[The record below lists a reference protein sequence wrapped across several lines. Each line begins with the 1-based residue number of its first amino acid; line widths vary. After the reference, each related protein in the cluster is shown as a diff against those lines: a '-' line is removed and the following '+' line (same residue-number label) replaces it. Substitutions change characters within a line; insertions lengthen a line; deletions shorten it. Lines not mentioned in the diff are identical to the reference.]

1 MLDVLFPFPLF
12 SCLLKMADIRLG
24 CPSCRVSLH
33 IDQMSQ
39 ANGSLDDETA
49 SSSHESGEE
58 QIDVRGP
65 TASYPP
71 RRSTAPTSSSVN
83 NSAPSIEEP
92 GRESSQLRNGFSSVR
107 GSGHT
112 SVFGSTQNSTHN
124 EGDRFMAFNS
134 DHAFN
139 DVTTGSDN
147 LTNGHVEGFQG
158 LVQSFTQGLI
168 EGVQSNIVEA
178 IAMRR
183 QLSDDESTQRMQELL
198 SYWLSPDTIDR
209 MVGEREQLLASRT
222 PRSDWRSDSLLLV
235 GEASGMLTLFGG
247 HAQQVTEVAA
257 LFRAMHAADI
267 NASIAEEDLA
277 EEHARLLD

>member
-1 MLDVLFPFPLF
+1 
-12 SCLLKMADIRLG
+12 
-24 CPSCRVSLH
+24 
-33 IDQMSQ
+33 MSQ
-39 ANGSLDDETA
+39 VNGSLDDETA

-71 RRSTAPTSSSVN
+71 RRNIAPTSSSVN
-83 NSAPSIEEP
+83 NSALSIEEP
-92 GRESSQLRNGFSSVR
+92 ARESSELGNGFSSVR
-107 GSGHT
+107 GSGNT
-112 SVFGSTQNSTHN
+112 SVYGSTQYSTHN
-124 EGDRFMAFNS
+124 EGDQFTAFNS
-134 DHAFN
+134 NPALNNFTAGSN
-139 DVTTGSDN
+139 D
-147 LTNGHVEGFQG
+147 LTNGHVEGVQG
-158 LVQSFTQGLI
+158 PVQSITQGLN
-168 EGVQSNIVEA
+168 EGVRRNIVEA

-183 QLSDDESTQRMQELL
+183 QLSDDEPTQRMQELL

-209 MVGEREQLLASRT
+209 MVGECEQLLASRT

-247 HAQQVTEVAA
+247 HVQQVTEVAA